1 MRSASPWESPL
12 LTGTAVRLRAYAGHG
27 VSTIAVTRVTAFV
40 TVAIVLGLLSL
51 GSGALLFGPSQQNA
65 ARFTFHLD
73 RWVSRWP

>member
-1 MRSASPWESPL
+1 MGVSL
-12 LTGTAVRLRAYAGHG
+12 LTGTAVRLRAYASHG

-40 TVAIVLGLLSL
+40 TVAIVLGLLRWDRGLCYS
-51 GSGALLFGPSQQNA
+51 APPSKA